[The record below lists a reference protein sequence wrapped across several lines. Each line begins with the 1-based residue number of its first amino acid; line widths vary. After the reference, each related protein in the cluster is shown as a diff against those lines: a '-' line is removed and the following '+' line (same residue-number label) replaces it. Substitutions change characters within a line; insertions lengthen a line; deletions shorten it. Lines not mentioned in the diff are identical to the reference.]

1 MLRRPLIPAIVL
13 GVFLAAAAFLFT
25 TIKSELVPTEDVGI
39 LSAQLS
45 GPEGTGF
52 DQMKTYLGDTE
63 KLLLPMV
70 GNGAVR
76 TVIAR
81 VPGGFGPS
89 DDFNNA
95 SVSVFLKPWEERN
108 VTTDDVVRE
117 VNKKL
122 QQLPSLR
129 GNAAVRS
136 SLGRGRGQPVNFVIA
151 GATYEDLARA
161 RDRIIEAAQSN
172 PGILNLDS
180 DYKETKPQL
189 RIDVDTARAG
199 DLGVSVQDVSNA
211 LQSLLGSR
219 RVSTYVDRG
228 EEYRVIVQA
237 EAGARSTE
245 ASLASIYVRNR
256 SGGLVPLSNLVKTRE
271 TAGARDLG
279 RYNKLRAI
287 TLQGGLAPG
296 YSLGEALSWLETEAA
311 KAPEVTAIG
320 YRGESQSFKEAGGSI
335 MVVFL
340 LTIVLVY
347 LLLAAQFESF
357 VHPAVIITTVPTAV
371 AGGIVGLALM
381 GQTLN
386 LYSQVGIVML
396 VGLAAKNGILIV
408 EFANQLRDSGRDI
421 GTAIREAAARRLRPI
436 LMTSIATVAGAV
448 PLMIASGA
456 GAGARQAIGVVVVF
470 GVSISTL
477 ITLFLIPVLYAR
489 LARYT
494 GSPEAVTRKLEAEL
508 GRGTVPAPAE

>member
-1 MLRRPLIPAIVL
+1 
-13 GVFLAAAAFLFT
+13 FHAAAAFLFT
-25 TIKSELVPTEDVGI
+25 TIKSGLVPTEDVGI
-39 LSAQLS
+39 LSAQLT

-52 DQMKTYLGDTE
+52 DQLITNPGDTE

-199 DLGVSVQDVSNA
+199 DLGVSV
-211 LQSLLGSR
+211 
-219 RVSTYVDRG
+219 
-228 EEYRVIVQA
+228 
-237 EAGARSTE
+237 
-245 ASLASIYVRNR
+245 
-256 SGGLVPLSNLVKTRE
+256 
-271 TAGARDLG
+271 
-279 RYNKLRAI
+279 
-287 TLQGGLAPG
+287 
-296 YSLGEALSWLETEAA
+296 
-311 KAPEVTAIG
+311 
-320 YRGESQSFKEAGGSI
+320 
-335 MVVFL
+335 
-340 LTIVLVY
+340 
-347 LLLAAQFESF
+347 
-357 VHPAVIITTVPTAV
+357 
-371 AGGIVGLALM
+371 
-381 GQTLN
+381 
-386 LYSQVGIVML
+386 
-396 VGLAAKNGILIV
+396 
-408 EFANQLRDSGRDI
+408 
-421 GTAIREAAARRLRPI
+421 
-436 LMTSIATVAGAV
+436 
-448 PLMIASGA
+448 
-456 GAGARQAIGVVVVF
+456 
-470 GVSISTL
+470 
-477 ITLFLIPVLYAR
+477 
-489 LARYT
+489 
-494 GSPEAVTRKLEAEL
+494 
-508 GRGTVPAPAE
+508 